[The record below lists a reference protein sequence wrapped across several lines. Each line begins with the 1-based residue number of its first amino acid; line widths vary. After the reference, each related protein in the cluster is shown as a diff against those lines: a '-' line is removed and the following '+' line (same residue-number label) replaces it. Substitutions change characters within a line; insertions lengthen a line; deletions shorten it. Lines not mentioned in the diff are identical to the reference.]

1 MPRNIRNG
9 NNNGN
14 GFFNNE
20 QMKNDFEN
28 AKNQYSGMNESELM
42 GELSKKVSEGRKN
55 GSFTDESLSEFVK
68 NISPMLNAEQKSKLQ
83 SIINKLK

>member
-1 MPRNIRNG
+1 MPRNIRN

-14 GFFNNE
+14 EGFFNNN

-28 AKNQYSGMNESELM
+28 AKSQYSGMNEAELM

>member
-1 MPRNIRNG
+1 MPRNIRS

-14 GFFNNE
+14 NSFFNNN
-20 QMKNDFEN
+20 QMKNEFEN
-28 AKNQYSGMNESELM
+28 AKSQYSGMNEAELM